1 MLSRSIVLLPI
12 IVSTLTACTVG
23 PNYKRPNIS
32 LPEQYLGTPSN
43 LSNDNIKADIAVWW
57 QSFNDPQLTRYVT
70 LALKQNLD
78 LTQAYTRVTQAQA
91 GLSAAKASLQP
102 IGTVGAQA
110 AKVYQSVE
118 TPLGQVLNSMPDFDR
133 HGSSYDA
140 NLSATWELD
149 IFGGL
154 RRDRETALA
163 NYHSSNAG
171 ASAVRL
177 MVAAQ
182 TANIYI
188 NIRGLQSRL
197 DIAHQQLQTQQQLLS
212 TINLL
217 YSKGLASEFQVKQA
231 KANVAQV
238 QAVVPV
244 LGMNLDIA
252 MNALDVMLGTVPGTH
267 RAELAEVK
275 PIPVIPQITETGTPH
290 DLLRRR
296 PDLIMA
302 ERQLAASNARIGSA
316 IAEYYPKVS
325 LGGLIGSAT
334 TASGNLFSSG
344 ANQAAGLLGLRWRLF
359 DFGRINAEISLAK
372 GQEAEKLA
380 AYQLAVLHAAED
392 VENSLSTLSKRQEQ
406 LMALQDGENA
416 LKHAQKIALIAYQK
430 GINSRIEVL
439 QADSNALQF
448 SDRKLQ
454 ARTDSALAA
463 VAVYKS
469 LGGGWQPHD
478 Y

>member
-1 MLSRSIVLLPI
+1 LNS
-12 IVSTLTACTVG
+12 
-23 PNYKRPNIS
+23 
-32 LPEQYLGTPSN
+32 
-43 LSNDNIKADIAVWW
+43 SNDNSKADIAVWW

-70 LALKQNLD
+70 LALTQNLD

-91 GLSAAKASLQP
+91 GLSAANASLQP
-102 IGTVGAQA
+102 IGTAGAQA

-133 HGSSYDA
+133 HSSSYDA

-154 RRDRETALA
+154 RRDREAALA
-163 NYHSSNAG
+163 NYQSSNAG

-231 KANVAQV
+231 KVNVAQV

-275 PIPVIPQITETGTPH
+275 PIPVIPHIAETGTPR
-290 DLLRRR
+290 DLLRR
-296 PDLIMA
+296 
-302 ERQLAASNARIGSA
+302 
-316 IAEYYPKVS
+316 
-325 LGGLIGSAT
+325 
-334 TASGNLFSSG
+334 
-344 ANQAAGLLGLRWRLF
+344 
-359 DFGRINAEISLAK
+359 
-372 GQEAEKLA
+372 
-380 AYQLAVLHAAED
+380 
-392 VENSLSTLSKRQEQ
+392 
-406 LMALQDGENA
+406 
-416 LKHAQKIALIAYQK
+416 
-430 GINSRIEVL
+430 
-439 QADSNALQF
+439 
-448 SDRKLQ
+448 
-454 ARTDSALAA
+454 
-463 VAVYKS
+463 
-469 LGGGWQPHD
+469 
-478 Y
+478 

>member
-32 LPEQYLGTPSN
+32 LPEQYLGTPLNS
-43 LSNDNIKADIAVWW
+43 SNDNSKADIAIWW
-57 QSFNDPQLTRYVT
+57 QSFNDPQLTRYIT

-91 GLSAAKASLQP
+91 GLSAANASLQP

-118 TPLGQVLNSMPDFDR
+118 TPLGQVLNSMPDFNR
-133 HGSSYDA
+133 HGSSYDT

-154 RRDRETALA
+154 RRDREAALA
-163 NYHSSNAG
+163 NYQSSNAG
-171 ASAVRL
+171 ASAIRL

-275 PIPVIPQITETGTPH
+275 PIPVIPQITETGTPR

-469 LGGGWQPHD
+469 LGGGWQPQKF
-478 Y
+478 

>member
-23 PNYKRPNIS
+23 PNYKRPHIS
-32 LPEQYLGTPSN
+32 LPEQYLGAPLNS
-43 LSNDNIKADIAVWW
+43 SNDNSKADIAVWW
-57 QSFNDPQLTRYVT
+57 QSFNNPQLTRYVT

-91 GLSAAKASLQP
+91 GLSAANASLQP
-102 IGTVGAQA
+102 IGTVDAQA

-133 HGSSYDA
+133 HGRSYDA

-154 RRDRETALA
+154 RRDREAALA
-163 NYHSSNAG
+163 NYQSSNAG

-197 DIAHQQLQTQQQLLS
+197 DIAHQQLKTQQQLLA

-238 QAVVPV
+238 QAVIPV

-275 PIPVIPQITETGTPH
+275 PIPVIPQITETGTPR

-359 DFGRINAEISLAK
+359 DFGRINAEIRLAK

-392 VENSLSTLSKRQEQ
+392 VENSLSTLSKRQQQ

-454 ARTDSALAA
+454 AQTDSALAA

-469 LGGGWQPHD
+469 LGGGWQPQD
-478 Y
+478 F

>member
-43 LSNDNIKADIAVWW
+43 SSNDNNKADIAVWW

-91 GLSAAKASLQP
+91 GLSAVNASLQP

-133 HGSSYDA
+133 YGSSYEA

-154 RRDRETALA
+154 RRDREAALA
-163 NYHSSNAG
+163 NYQSSNAG
-171 ASAVRL
+171 ASAVHL

-238 QAVVPV
+238 QAIVPV

-275 PIPVIPQITETGTPH
+275 PIPVIPQITETGTPR

-359 DFGRINAEISLAK
+359 DFGRINAEISLSK

-380 AYQLAVLHAAED
+380 AYQLAVLHATED

-439 QADSNALQF
+439 QAESNALQF

-469 LGGGWQPHD
+469 LGGGWQPQKF
-478 Y
+478 

>member
-1 MLSRSIVLLPI
+1 MLSRSIILLPI

-32 LPEQYLGTPSN
+32 LPEQYIGTPLKS
-43 LSNDNIKADIAVWW
+43 SNDNSKTDIAIWW

-91 GLSAAKASLQP
+91 GLSAANASLQP
-102 IGTVGAQA
+102 IGTVGTQA

-133 HGSSYDA
+133 HGSSYEA

-154 RRDRETALA
+154 RRDREAALA
-163 NYHSSNAG
+163 NYQSSNAG

-217 YSKGLASEFQVKQA
+217 YSNGLASEFQVKQA

-244 LGMNLDIA
+244 LGMNLDFA

-275 PIPVIPQITETGTPH
+275 PIPVIPQITETGTPR

-439 QADSNALQF
+439 QADSNVLQF

-469 LGGGWQPHD
+469 LGGGWQPTD

>member
-1 MLSRSIVLLPI
+1 
-12 IVSTLTACTVG
+12 
-23 PNYKRPNIS
+23 
-32 LPEQYLGTPSN
+32 
-43 LSNDNIKADIAVWW
+43 
-57 QSFNDPQLTRYVT
+57 
-70 LALKQNLD
+70 
-78 LTQAYTRVTQAQA
+78 
-91 GLSAAKASLQP
+91 
-102 IGTVGAQA
+102 
-110 AKVYQSVE
+110 
-118 TPLGQVLNSMPDFDR
+118 
-133 HGSSYDA
+133 
-140 NLSATWELD
+140 
-149 IFGGL
+149 
-154 RRDRETALA
+154 
-163 NYHSSNAG
+163 
-171 ASAVRL
+171 

-197 DIAHQQLQTQQQLLS
+197 DIAHQQLKTQQQLLA

-238 QAVVPV
+238 QAVIPV

-275 PIPVIPQITETGTPH
+275 PIPVIPQITETGTPR

-359 DFGRINAEISLAK
+359 DFGRINAEIRLAK

-392 VENSLSTLSKRQEQ
+392 VENSLSTLSKRQQQ

-416 LKHAQKIALIAYQK
+416 LKHAQK
-430 GINSRIEVL
+430 
-439 QADSNALQF
+439 
-448 SDRKLQ
+448 
-454 ARTDSALAA
+454 
-463 VAVYKS
+463 S
-469 LGGGWQPHD
+469 L
-478 Y
+478 

>member
-1 MLSRSIVLLPI
+1 MLSRSIILLPI

-32 LPEQYLGTPSN
+32 LPEQYIGTPLKS
-43 LSNDNIKADIAVWW
+43 SNDNSKTDIAIWW

-91 GLSAAKASLQP
+91 GLSAANASLQP

-110 AKVYQSVE
+110 AKVYQSVQ

-133 HGSSYDA
+133 HGSSYEA

-154 RRDRETALA
+154 RRDREAALA
-163 NYHSSNAG
+163 NYQSSNAG

-231 KANVAQV
+231 KANVAQL

-275 PIPVIPQITETGTPH
+275 PIPVIPQITETGTPR

-469 LGGGWQPHD
+469 LGGGWQPTD

>member
-43 LSNDNIKADIAVWW
+43 SSNDNNKADIAVWW

-91 GLSAAKASLQP
+91 GLSAANASLQP

-154 RRDRETALA
+154 RRDREAALA
-163 NYHSSNAG
+163 NYQSSNAG
-171 ASAVRL
+171 ASAIRL

-275 PIPVIPQITETGTPH
+275 PIPVIPQITETGTPR

-325 LGGLIGSAT
+325 LSGLIGSAT

-469 LGGGWQPHD
+469 LGGGWQPQKF
-478 Y
+478 

>member
-23 PNYKRPNIS
+23 PNYNRPNIS

-43 LSNDNIKADIAVWW
+43 SSNDNSKADIAVWW

-91 GLSAAKASLQP
+91 GLSAANASLQP

-133 HGSSYDA
+133 HGSSYEA

-154 RRDRETALA
+154 RRDREAALA
-163 NYHSSNAG
+163 NYQSSNAG

-244 LGMNLDIA
+244 LEMNLDIA

-275 PIPVIPQITETGTPH
+275 PIPVIPQITETGTPR

-334 TASGNLFSSG
+334 TVSGNLFSSG

-359 DFGRINAEISLAK
+359 DFGRINAEISLSK

-380 AYQLAVLHAAED
+380 AYQLAVLHATED

-439 QADSNALQF
+439 QAESNALQF

-469 LGGGWQPHD
+469 LGGGWQPQKF
-478 Y
+478 

>member
-32 LPEQYLGTPSN
+32 LPEQYLGTPLN
-43 LSNDNIKADIAVWW
+43 PSNDNNKADIAVWW

-91 GLSAAKASLQP
+91 GLSAANASLQP

-154 RRDRETALA
+154 RRDREAALA
-163 NYHSSNAG
+163 NYQSSNAG

-197 DIAHQQLQTQQQLLS
+197 DITHQQLQTQQQLLS

-275 PIPVIPQITETGTPH
+275 PIPVIPQITETGTPR

-334 TASGNLFSSG
+334 TASGNLFSNG

-372 GQEAEKLA
+372 GQETEKLA

-469 LGGGWQPHD
+469 LGGGWQPQKF
-478 Y
+478 

>member
-32 LPEQYLGTPSN
+32 LPEQYLGTPLNS
-43 LSNDNIKADIAVWW
+43 SNDNSKADIAIWW
-57 QSFNDPQLTRYVT
+57 QSFNDPQLTRYIT

-91 GLSAAKASLQP
+91 GLSAANASLQP

-118 TPLGQVLNSMPDFDR
+118 TPLGQVLNSMPDFNR
-133 HGSSYDA
+133 HGSSYDT

-154 RRDRETALA
+154 RRDREAALA
-163 NYHSSNAG
+163 NYQSSNAG
-171 ASAVRL
+171 ASAIRL

-275 PIPVIPQITETGTPH
+275 PIPVIPQITETGTPR

-334 TASGNLFSSG
+334 TASGNLFSNG

-469 LGGGWQPHD
+469 LGGGWQPQKF
-478 Y
+478 